1 MVDVINQGLAEMI
14 SNGELTK
21 INNKFFSPDFSV
33 TYDDIAECD
42 EDIPEEYRPDGCEV

>member
-1 MVDVINQGLAEMI
+1 MEA
-14 SNGELTK
+14 NGKLKE

-42 EDIPEEYRPDGCEV
+42 ENFPRRVSSRGL